1 MSRDFVR
8 TISGIQSNRST
19 DFLHKIHI
27 DHILLPLICAVL
39 LFGLAILNSASSGEI
54 EVIYAQSVRIG
65 IGFILMLAIAQVPGH
80 YFFRWAPLL
89 YLFSVALL
97 FLVFLFGIEAKG
109 GQRWLDLPGL
119 FRFQPSEIM
128 KLTLPLILAWYFH
141 DKIAP
146 PRVRDVVIALLI
158 IVLPVGFIVIQ
169 PDLGTG
175 ILVSLSGLAIVF
187 FAGIKW
193 KWIMFFGL
201 ACLLFSPLLW
211 FSMTDYQQGRVLT
224 LLDPQSDP
232 LGAGWHIIQ
241 ATTAIGSGGVLGK
254 GLLMGTQSYL
264 EFLPETKTD
273 FIGAVLGEELGF
285 VGLSFLM
292 ILYALI
298 ISRCIFMATQS
309 GSTFGRLLSGSL
321 IVSFFGYAFV
331 NIAMVCGLLP
341 IVGVPLP
348 LVSYGGTS
356 IISLMIGF
364 GIIMSMRYHKAW

>member
-8 TISGIQSNRST
+8 TMSGIHSSKST

-39 LFGLAILNSASSGEI
+39 IFGLAILYSAASSEI
-54 EVIYAQSVRIG
+54 EVIYAQSIRIG
-65 IGFILMLAIAQVPGH
+65 FGFVLMLAIAQVPGH
-80 YFFRWAPLL
+80 HFFRWAPFL
-89 YLFSVALL
+89 YLCSVALL
-97 FLVFLFGIEAKG
+97 LLVFFFGVEAKG
-109 GQRWLDLPGL
+109 GQRWLDLPGF

-128 KLTLPLILAWYFH
+128 KLTLPLMLAWYFH
-141 DKIAP
+141 DKTAP
-146 PRVRDVVIALLI
+146 PGIRDVVLAILI
-158 IVLPVGFIVIQ
+158 MVLPVGLIVIQ

-175 ILVSLSGLAIVF
+175 ILVGLSGLAIVF

-193 KWIMFFGL
+193 KWIMFFG
-201 ACLLFSPLLW
+201 ATCLLLSPLLW

-241 ATTAIGSGGVLGK
+241 ATTAIGSGGLLGK

-285 VGLSFLM
+285 VGLLFLM
-292 ILYALI
+292 ILYVLI
-298 ISRCIFMATQS
+298 ISRCTFMATQS

>member
-1 MSRDFVR
+1 MSKDFVR
-8 TISGIQSNRST
+8 TISGIQGNKSAE
-19 DFLHKIHI
+19 FLHKIHI
-27 DHILLPLICAVL
+27 DHILLPLICFVL
-39 LFGLAILNSASSGEI
+39 FFGLVILNSASSGEI
-54 EVIYAQSVRIG
+54 EIIYAQLIRIG
-65 IGFILMLAIAQVPGH
+65 LGFVLMLGIAQVPGH
-80 YFFRWAPLL
+80 YFFRWAPVL
-89 YLFSVALL
+89 YFVSISLL
-97 FLVFLFGIEAKG
+97 FLVFFFGVAAKG

-128 KLTLPLILAWYFH
+128 KVTLPLMLAWYFH
-141 DKIAP
+141 DKPAP
-146 PRVRDVVIALLI
+146 PKFRDVVLAIFIMA
-158 IVLPVGFIVIQ
+158 LPVSLIVVQ

-175 ILVSLSGLAIVF
+175 ILVGLSGLAIVF

-193 KWIMFFGL
+193 KWIAFFVLGGF
-201 ACLLFSPLLW
+201 LLSPLLW

-241 ATTAIGSGGVLGK
+241 ATTAIGSGGIFGK

-285 VGLSFLM
+285 VGLSVLM
-292 ILYALI
+292 VFYGLI

-321 IVSFFGYAFV
+321 VVSFFGYAFV
-331 NIAMVCGLLP
+331 NVAMVCGLLP